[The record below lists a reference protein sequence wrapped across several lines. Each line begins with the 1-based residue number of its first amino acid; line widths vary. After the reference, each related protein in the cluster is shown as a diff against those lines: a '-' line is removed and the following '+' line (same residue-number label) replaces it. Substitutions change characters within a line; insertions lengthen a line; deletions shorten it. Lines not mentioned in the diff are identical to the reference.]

1 MFIVN
6 ERDEP
11 GKKIFLKMIREKHCK
26 ECQVEVKH
34 CDKSKEK
41 WWYLLVLDRVEE
53 VEFYMGCE
61 MLPAELQKGS
71 EADARQCLMGLVS
84 RCVDGKVRK
93 LLTSFLDNRYGEYI
107 DTLLKDRRK
116 GEIST
121 IRIGYSELS
130 TPQWL
135 TEFMEERGI

>member
-71 EADARQCLMGLVS
+71 EADPRRAGSSARDQSDGAWFFSFPKRRRTSRPGTAARALASAASRSRTVS
-84 RCVDGKVRK
+84 ASRA
-93 LLTSFLDNRYGEYI
+93 
-107 DTLLKDRRK
+107 
-116 GEIST
+116 ST
-121 IRIGYSELS
+121 CFRSLAS
-130 TPQWL
+130 VWSSSSAA
-135 TEFMEERGI
+135 F